1 MQSYSDRLNK
11 VCRCFTVSDPGKLFV
26 LRTIAN
32 IVLPVGADDTVGAII
47 EYAVLHLRVARVIV
61 CGHSGCGGVAALSAQ
76 LDMDAEPHLA
86 RWVEL
91 ARPAVA
97 RVAADAVPEAERAN
111 ALVQA
116 NVLLQCED
124 LRTYP
129 CVAAALTAGTLRIYG
144 AFYTLHSGEVL
155 IYSDR
160 RQAWVALPPAVEEG
174 G

>member
-1 MQSYSDRLNK
+1 MGEPD
-11 VCRCFTVSDPGKLFV
+11 
-26 LRTIAN
+26 
-32 IVLPVGADDTVGAII
+32 
-47 EYAVLHLRVARVIV
+47 LRVVALALADRQQARLGACEPINQPGNLAPIRNMG
-61 CGHSGCGGVAALSAQ
+61 GHSGCGGVAALSAQ

-116 NVLLQCED
+116 NVLLQCEH